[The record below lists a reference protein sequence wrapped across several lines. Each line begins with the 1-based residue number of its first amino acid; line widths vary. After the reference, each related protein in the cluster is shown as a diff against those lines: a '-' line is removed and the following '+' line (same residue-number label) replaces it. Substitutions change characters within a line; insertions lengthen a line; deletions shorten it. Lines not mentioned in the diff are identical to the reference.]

1 MRKEVWLA
9 VLIGFGLGLALSFGF
24 LWLNQNRAKLAGLK
38 EIPKTEEPTT
48 VFPSSTS
55 PSPSAPS
62 SLFLTLD
69 QPEDES
75 LINQPKTT
83 VSGTTLS
90 FAQIAITYE
99 EGEALIEADE
109 KGNFQNEISLIGGA
123 NDITVTA
130 FSGEGEEIS
139 KSLTVVYST
148 AQI

>member
-1 MRKEVWLA
+1 MA

-24 LWLNQNRAKLAGLK
+24 LWLNQNRAKFAGLK
-38 EIPKTEEPTT
+38 ETVKTKGPVT
-48 VFPSSTS
+48 VLPSSTS
-55 PSPSAPS
+55 PSPSILPS

-75 LINQPKTT
+75 LINQSKTT
-83 VSGTTLS
+83 VSGTTLPS
-90 FAQIAITYE
+90 AQIAITYE
-99 EGEALIEADE
+99 EGEILTEADE

-123 NDITVTA
+123 NEITVTT
-130 FSGEGEEIS
+130 FSEEGEELS